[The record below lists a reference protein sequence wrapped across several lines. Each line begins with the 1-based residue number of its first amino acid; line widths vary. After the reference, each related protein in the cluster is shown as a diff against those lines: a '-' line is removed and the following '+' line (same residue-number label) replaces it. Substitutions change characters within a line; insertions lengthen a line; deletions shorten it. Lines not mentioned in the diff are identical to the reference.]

1 MATVPNPYVAPAN
14 PNTYYAVRPT
24 KDPLGFLYSD
34 GTSLTPLAKCGA
46 ALYNHCGGADGKG
59 FVHDGLIG
67 YLRGGA
73 FGEGVNH
80 AKYDHSS
87 SVTLH
92 ETTPMNIMALP
103 PRILFGATNTHDG
116 YLSEHNDLSI
126 VFPVVIFDNH
136 RQKVVMQENYYKS
149 QVLPQATL
157 RSLVPS
163 LKHQERSCEFHL
175 QEVGGAIDVTVES
188 IAHGKEQLVK
198 GETLRRV
205 KQLELSFTHTLNAHM
220 AAAVATAPSLFCRWA
235 RQWVGEAKDVFN
247 GTHPNPAAFIDKLLT
262 QQLASFCPSQ
272 LRGVSKRKPIH
283 DLVNSLAFTSSEDD
297 NRPIFLATTSTV
309 AEMLI
314 ENNNTVEI
322 PESQRIFYYEENGK
336 RLVGEYRPLQT
347 YPGVGAR
354 KKCIL
359 PAIQVEGRKLP
370 ILKMP
375 DNYDE
380 QGNNKS
386 SFLNYVRGMFAVP
399 IGYTIPNLPPVSTF
413 NDVDFNTVRVTVFD
427 QGGEDGEFQWY
438 RDIIGRSGLNDPAL
452 FDPHE
457 YDKMMLLLDGGE
469 AAARAFQSCFKGQTA
484 YDEKVFSPA
493 GITPSDPEFNLCVSN
508 HVLYVGKSFGKTIP
522 ENSTY
527 PGLDPNS
534 KFRLTGIDGNRPLC
548 TATGYLQAARSALA
562 NMLNMNTDAEKVFA
576 PYLEA
581 CLCIPF
587 DSHETTKVKDKEDT
601 KDINVL
607 RWLATIKNLETYV
620 LDQLRGDLRA
630 MDLHLV
636 HILKSVFQGGGV
648 SKWMNVPRVLFA
660 LLEAAN
666 LGAFVPSL
674 HPEMEGI
681 LGVGEMLDKAKYQE
695 TVEKLR
701 DVHSKIYSFCTSAM
715 ASNSDNYKNVNE
727 YIFQQLP
734 TVVPVVNL
742 PDEHEPSI
750 AACDRDVSAKK
761 LWMKRMFLETVMNL
775 LATHLYAFT
784 DIPEEEGKGPK
795 LGTEFWFQVQVHAK
809 QKRNE
814 KYTQP
819 YFIAGFYTTHE
830 YDARSREELKL
841 EDVTPLHPLLS
852 GKPSAEVAEA
862 RASNFYHSHV
872 SRHFLDLRRMYGI
885 PLHERTVTALM
896 CLKPHTPSNALAV
909 DPRVQTHTAAQII
922 RSGTFVT
929 HRLVAIRAG
938 DHENMFNGFIA
949 CGPPVLT
956 QKRTSSGGTALNA
969 FMQTAPV
976 LPHKQNTTIQ
986 IPHYFCKGCISGMG
1000 HRMANIQGCLDG
1012 KVKLPSGVFEN
1023 EAFAIPVPSCFT
1035 DNQFDVPFFPI
1046 DGVFGKSFLKDNTLC
1061 NQTDAMHTLEGGYS
1075 YNPMTRSNAP
1085 SEILVLNRRLMEK
1098 TAGRLQLPPWSTTKN
1113 HSPSRFDLRQRLV
1126 KVATAAKEGMK
1137 PDEKWQPST
1146 ADNYLN
1152 ITPEDRMCMFERF
1165 YHPGPRGHEY
1175 GKKSRSILGE
1185 NSNSSLNWTQTL
1197 ETHHRLLNQPIC
1209 PLEQNGRER
1218 LINDT
1223 PRMNGFVY

>member
-1 MATVPNPYVAPAN
+1 MASVPNPYVAPAN
-14 PNTYYAVRPT
+14 PNTYYAVAPT

-34 GTSLTPLAKCGA
+34 GVSLSPLAQCGA
-46 ALYNHCGGADGKG
+46 ALYNHRGGTEGKG
-59 FVHDGLIG
+59 FVHNGLIG
-67 YLRGGA
+67 YLRGGS

-80 AKYDHSS
+80 VKYDHSS

-116 YLSEHNDLSI
+116 YLSKHNDLSI
-126 VFPVVIFDNH
+126 VFPVVIFNNH
-136 RQKVVMQENYYKS
+136 RQKVVMQENYYKNE
-149 QVLPQATL
+149 VLPQATV
-157 RSLVPS
+157 RSLVSS
-163 LKHQERSCEFHL
+163 LKHQERFCEFHM
-175 QEVGGAIDVTVES
+175 QEIGGGVDVTIES
-188 IAHGKEQLVK
+188 LVHGNEKLVN
-198 GETLRRV
+198 EEVLRRI
-205 KQLELSFTHTLNAHM
+205 KQLELSFAHTLNLHM
-220 AAAVATAPSLFCRWA
+220 TNALATAPSLICRWL
-235 RQWVGEAKDVFN
+235 RQWLNEAKDVFN
-247 GTHPNPAAFIDKLLT
+247 GTHTNPAAFIDKVLT

-283 DLVNSLAFTSSEDD
+283 DLTNSLAFTSSEDD

-314 ENNNTVEI
+314 ENNTTVEI
-322 PESQRIFYYEENGK
+322 QESQRIFYYEENGK
-336 RLVGEYRPLQT
+336 RLVGEYRSLQT
-347 YPGVGAR
+347 YPGVGTR
-354 KKCIL
+354 EKCIL
-359 PAIQVEGRKLP
+359 PAIQVEGSKLP

-375 DNYDE
+375 DRYDE
-380 QGNNKS
+380 QGNNGS
-386 SFLNYVRGMFAVP
+386 SFVNHVRGMFAVP
-399 IGYTIPNLPPVSTF
+399 IGYTMPNLPSVSTF

-427 QGGEDGEFQWY
+427 QGGEDGEFKWY

-457 YDKMMLLLDGGE
+457 YDKTMLLLDGGE
-469 AAARAFQSCFKGQTA
+469 AAARAFQNCFKGQTA

-493 GITPSDPEFNLCVSN
+493 GITPCDPEFNLCISN

-522 ENSTY
+522 ETSTFS
-527 PGLDPNS
+527 GMDPNS

-548 TATGYLQAARSALA
+548 TAMGYLQAARSALA

-587 DSHETTKVKDKEDT
+587 DLHDTTKKAENPEIKDVD
-601 KDINVL
+601 VL
-607 RWLATIKNLETYV
+607 KWLTTIKNLESSV

-630 MDLHLV
+630 MDPHLI
-636 HILKSVFQGGGV
+636 HILKSVFQGGGI

-660 LLEAAN
+660 ILEAAN

-674 HPEMEGI
+674 HTVMERTV
-681 LGVGEMLDKAKYQE
+681 GVGEMLEKTQYQE
-695 TVEKLR
+695 TIEKLR

-742 PDEHEPSI
+742 PDEHTS
-750 AACDRDVSAKK
+750 AALCDRDVSAKK

-784 DIPEEEGKGPK
+784 DLPEECKVRP
-795 LGTEFWFQVQVHAK
+795 LLDTEFWFQVQVHAK
-809 QKRNE
+809 QKRSE

-819 YFIAGFYTTHE
+819 YFIGGFYTTHE
-830 YDARSREELKL
+830 YDTHSKGELKL
-841 EDVTPLHPLLS
+841 IDVTDRHPLLS
-852 GKPSAEVAEA
+852 GKPSAEVADA
-862 RASNFYHSHV
+862 RSKNFYHSHV
-872 SRHFLDLRRMYGI
+872 SRHFVDLRRMYGV
-885 PLHERTVTALM
+885 PLYERAVAALM
-896 CLKPHTPSNALAV
+896 CLKPHTPSNVLAV

-922 RSGTFVT
+922 RSGTFET
-929 HRLVAIRAG
+929 HRLVAIRTG
-938 DHENMFNGFIA
+938 NHDDMFNGFIA
-949 CGPPVLT
+949 CAPPVLT

-986 IPHYFCKGCISGMG
+986 IPHYFCKGCKSGMG

-1012 KVKLPSGVFEN
+1012 KAKLPSDVFEH
-1023 EAFAIPVPSCFT
+1023 EAFAIPVPSYFT

-1061 NQTDAMHTLEGGYS
+1061 NRPDAMHTMEGGYS

-1085 SEILVLNRRLMEK
+1085 SEILVLNRRLIET
-1098 TAGRLQLPPWSTTKN
+1098 TAGRVQLPPWSTRKN
-1113 HSPSRFDLRQRLV
+1113 LLPTRFDLRQRLA
-1126 KVATAAKEGMK
+1126 KVATAAKEGMQ
-1137 PDEKWQPST
+1137 PDAQWQPST

-1152 ITPEDRMCMFERF
+1152 ITPEDRICMFERF
-1165 YHPGPRGHEY
+1165 YHPGPRGNEY

-1197 ETHHRLLNQPIC
+1197 ETHHRLLNQPIN
-1209 PLEQNGRER
+1209 PLDRNGRDR

-1223 PRMNGFVY
+1223 PRVNGFAY